1 MKERSEHMAILATM
15 EITPEEFCDM
25 YSDLD
30 IIELC
35 REHDKMDELI
45 DYIYDMYSLGTDTED
60 GEVAHALERDIEELK
75 AEFGIV

>member
-1 MKERSEHMAILATM
+1 M

-30 IIELC
+30 IIKLC
-35 REHDKMDELI
+35 EKHDKMDKLI
-45 DYIYDMYSLGTDTED
+45 DYIYDMYSLGTDTEE
-60 GEVAHALERDIEELK
+60 GEVAHALERDLEEIK

>member
-1 MKERSEHMAILATM
+1 MAILATM

-30 IIELC
+30 IVNFC
-35 REHDKMDELI
+35 RKHGKMDELI
-45 DYIYDMYSLGTDTED
+45 DYIYDMYSLGGDTEE
-60 GEVAHALERDIEELK
+60 GEVARGLERDLEEIK